1 MVWMLGP
8 RMHGLWTHG
17 PIDSGRLEFN
27 DSYCLVLVHQG
38 VQNVVN
44 INLIWDN
51 LIYF

>member
-8 RMHGLWTHG
+8 KMHGLWTHG

-27 DSYCLVLVHQG
+27 DSYCLVLVHQD

-51 LIYF
+51 LRYF